1 MLIKT
6 FFFNLYTLSS
16 NFSFY
21 LFLVLVIT
29 SYTLLY
35 TTLRKKFFFFIIIII
50 TYAVWGFMLNLDGM
64 MLVMLT
70 AEFTII
76 LLFLMTYIQL
86 YSNYSFITK
95 QFSYKYIFGFL
106 ILFLFLF
113 QAPNVFFNSVSYY
126 KLINHI
132 VASDFYILY
141 YFLFDK
147 LPIIVVF
154 LTLIISF
161 FSLFFIILYFS
172 LKLTKL
178 ESTKNTKSL
187 YFLRKQNL
195 AKQTEFRAS
204 LHTFQN

>member
-1 MLIKT
+1 M
-6 FFFNLYTLSS
+6 LSS

-21 LFLVLVIT
+21 LFIGLVLS
-29 SYTLLY
+29 SYTLLF
-35 TTLRKKFFFFIIIII
+35 TTLRKKFFFFIIVIVV
-50 TYAVWGFMLNLDGM
+50 YSVWGFMLNLDGM

-70 AEFTII
+70 TEFTII

-86 YSNYSFITK
+86 YSNYSFITSK
-95 QFSYKYIFGFL
+95 VTYKYVFVFFP
-106 ILFLFLF
+106 LFFFFF
-113 QAPNVFFNSVSYY
+113 QIPNVFFASVSYY

-147 LPIIVVF
+147 LPILVLF

-161 FSLFFIILYFS
+161 FSLFFIVLYFS

-178 ESTKNTKSL
+178 ESAKTIKST

-195 AKQTEFRAS
+195 SKQTEFKS
-204 LHTFQN
+204 KLYTFQN